1 MLIFKNAG
9 LNRPPPPSLV
19 GKTCLRGGGV
29 VGSFLTVA
37 VLSHL
42 IIESPHKH
50 IGPLPCHHCF
60 TIPRH
65 PISQFNSFFHRSHP
79 VTPPVSEYMRV
90 MIFSLLKK
98 KYVKW
103 IYFLNSAI
111 FEPDFLSLSST
122 AWISLPC
129 QRYYRTTSLQAGDSI
144 IE

>member
-1 MLIFKNAG
+1 MLD
-9 LNRPPPPSLV
+9 LQTLPSQFCRQNV
-19 GKTCLRGGGV
+19 SEGGG

-42 IIESPHKH
+42 IIESPYKH

-65 PISQFNSFFHRSHP
+65 PISQFNSFLHRSHP

-111 FEPDFLSLSST
+111 FEPDFLSLTST
-122 AWISLPC
+122 AWISLRC
-129 QRYYRTTSLQAGDSI
+129 QRYYRTSSLQAGDSI